1 MNKYSMTFVALAAAG
16 LCTAARA
23 GLFSDKFEMLVAA
36 DRTGDAPAQS
46 APLTCALVDGGY
58 IEAGDP
64 IAGETPPSPA
74 SVRQELQD
82 ALGQQGFTVGAPS
95 PALLVTYHWGIL
107 RVDHREINVPFR
119 INSNTDARIK
129 LVSTEHD
136 GAEVENHILGHKM
149 GGGQTPDVSSPV
161 ILVGPLETVAENARK
176 PRFFIIVS
184 AYDYRGV
191 ADHQQPK
198 LLWRTKLSAQESSG
212 EMAEVIPSLIASG
225 APFLGKSLTD
235 TKIVETTTMK
245 SVADPAHD
253 GPSTQMALASGSAGA
268 QSITSLVRQEHEEF
282 SGMPDGS
289 S

>member
-1 MNKYSMTFVALAAAG
+1 MNKYSMTLVALAAVG
-16 LCTAARA
+16 LCSAARA
-23 GLFSDKFEMLVAA
+23 SLFSDRFEMLVAA
-36 DRTGDAPAQS
+36 DRPGDAQEQA

-64 IAGETPPSPA
+64 IAGEDPPPAA

-95 PALLVTYHWGIL
+95 PALLITYHWGIL
-107 RVDHREINVPFR
+107 RVDHREIGVPFG

-129 LVSTEHD
+129 LVSTEKD
-136 GAEVENHILGHKM
+136 GIEVENHIFAQKK
-149 GGGQTPDVSSPV
+149 GGGQTNDASSP
-161 ILVGPLETVAENARK
+161 ILLIGPLETVVENARK
-176 PRFFIIVS
+176 PRFFVIVS

-212 EMAEVIPSLIASG
+212 EMSEVIPSLIATG
-225 APFLGKSLTD
+225 APFFGKSLTD

-245 SVADPAHD
+245 SVTAPANA
-253 GPSTQMALASGSAGA
+253 GPGTQMALASDSTETQA
-268 QSITSLVRQEHEEF
+268 INSLVRQEHRQF
-282 SGMPDGS
+282 SGSQDGS
-289 S
+289 G